1 MTTSGISKTGEGSGP
16 DGFCQAPLEA
26 SRFVQSVLTPVQ
38 CLRVELVVHQQPGT
52 GVSCWAFE
60 VSDPHTK
67 ELLAK
72 WVEPSYVNG
81 QHLPLASYVT
91 TSLRGVLLE
100 LTDPDPF

>member
-1 MTTSGISKTGEGSGP
+1 LTYKRIYEQGEGSVGSGLCSP
-16 DGFCQAPLEA
+16 PRQAE
-26 SRFVQSVLTPVQ
+26 RWTQSLTVPVQ

-60 VSDPHTK
+60 VADPHTK

-81 QHLPLASYVT
+81 AHLPLASFVT